1 MKKLLSTLALLA
13 LVLACIF
20 VLPTRANA
28 ASSSDLT
35 FSLNEDGKSYSVT
48 DCKESANGSL
58 TIPSTYNGKTV
69 TTIADFAFSGCSN
82 LTSITVP
89 DSVTTIGNFAFQKG
103 YSLKTVT
110 LGNGLNTIGYSAFMS
125 CMKLTNLTIP
135 ANVSSIGGF
144 AFADC
149 SGLTSV
155 TIGSGVTTIDSSA
168 FSGCTSVTDVYY
180 IGNKEQWNKISI
192 GRDNS
197 ALTDATIH
205 YAQYAKI
212 TKQPTSVTVS
222 KGATAKVSLTATG
235 DGITYTWYYKNKGA
249 SSYTKSS
256 TTTNTYSTTM
266 DATRNGRSVY
276 CVVKDKYGNSVKSS
290 VVTLS
295 MKKTAKITKQPANV
309 TVASGATAK
318 TTVTATGDGVTYTW
332 YFKNKG
338 ASNYSKSSTTTNTYS
353 MTMDSTKDGRQVY
366 CVVKDK
372 YGNSVKSSVVTLS
385 MKKTAKITKQ
395 PANASAVSGAT
406 VKTSLT
412 ATGDDVTYTWYFKN
426 KGASSYTK
434 SSITTNTY
442 SMTMDSTRAGR
453 QVYCVIKDKYGNSV
467 KSNVVTLSLKTVAK
481 ITKQPTDV
489 KVANG
494 ASVKTSLSA
503 VGDGLTYTWYFKNK
517 TATTWTQSSITTN
530 TYTMTMDANRDGRK
544 VYCVVKDKY
553 GNSVT
558 SNIATLSMKVTTSKL
573 TIGIPVNA
581 NVLEYENNAL
591 TKYLEKETGIDLE
604 FVLFADGSEIGT
616 HISVCIAVGQP
627 LPDILW
633 GCNLNDTFVS
643 QIGQDGY
650 LADLSDYFADA
661 EGASKTFW
669 DRVEEELTPQQ
680 IENLKRQ
687 MIDPENGGVY
697 AVPTVETTLV
707 NDIDYQVWINT
718 EWLDALNLDMPT
730 DMNSLYEVLVAF
742 KTQDPNGNG
751 VQDEIPLFG
760 SERSTCGGDVINYLI
775 NLFLYFDDSKPF
787 NVDANGKLYVPYTS
801 DAYREALKFA
811 NKLYKEGLISQLS
824 FTASNGDM
832 RMVTTPAS
840 GTAIVGVFCGNLA
853 LHTTSNSEVLYE
865 YAAMPYLDGQSVV
878 YNTNIKKNVFITG
891 DCEDVETAF
900 AVLMKMWEEESSY
913 RIRYGEYGVNWVE
926 ADEGAQSSYGLPAD
940 IKVIND
946 PFGGQ
951 TTSNWGVN
959 CGSLF
964 AYAEG
969 ENVVKD
975 GLSTW
980 EIRRNQMHAQS
991 AKNAAEAAAKNNPTN
1006 ICPTLRYTEEEL
1018 DQLSTIQS
1026 PCMDYMKKSRTSFI
1040 TGKLDPNNDYDWE
1053 NYILTMDGTGAY
1065 KWLEIAQ
1072 TAYDRGAEF

>member
-1 MKKLLSTLALLA
+1 
-13 LVLACIF
+13 
-20 VLPTRANA
+20 
-28 ASSSDLT
+28 
-35 FSLNEDGKSYSVT
+35 
-48 DCKESANGSL
+48 
-58 TIPSTYNGKTV
+58 
-69 TTIADFAFSGCSN
+69 
-82 LTSITVP
+82 
-89 DSVTTIGNFAFQKG
+89 
-103 YSLKTVT
+103 
-110 LGNGLNTIGYSAFMS
+110 
-125 CMKLTNLTIP
+125 
-135 ANVSSIGGF
+135 
-144 AFADC
+144 
-149 SGLTSV
+149 
-155 TIGSGVTTIDSSA
+155 
-168 FSGCTSVTDVYY
+168 
-180 IGNKEQWNKISI
+180 
-192 GRDNS
+192 
-197 ALTDATIH
+197 
-205 YAQYAKI
+205 
-212 TKQPTSVTVS
+212 
-222 KGATAKVSLTATG
+222 
-235 DGITYTWYYKNKGA
+235 
-249 SSYTKSS
+249 
-256 TTTNTYSTTM
+256 
-266 DATRNGRSVY
+266 
-276 CVVKDKYGNSVKSS
+276 
-290 VVTLS
+290 
-295 MKKTAKITKQPANV
+295 
-309 TVASGATAK
+309 
-318 TTVTATGDGVTYTW
+318 
-332 YFKNKG
+332 
-338 ASNYSKSSTTTNTYS
+338 
-353 MTMDSTKDGRQVY
+353 
-366 CVVKDK
+366 
-372 YGNSVKSSVVTLS
+372 

-573 TIGIPVNA
+573 TIGIPA
-581 NVLEYENNAL
+581 SAKVLDYENNAL

-616 HISVCIAVGQP
+616 HISICIAAGQP

-643 QIGQDGY
+643 KIGQDGY
-650 LADLSDYFADA
+650 LADLSDYFADS

-687 MIDPENGGVY
+687 MIDPEDGGVY

-730 DMNSLYEVLVAF
+730 DIASLYEVLVAF

-751 VQDEIPLFG
+751 LQDELPLYG
-760 SERSTCGGDVINYLI
+760 SENAKGADVINYLI

-811 NKLYKEGLISQLS
+811 NKLYKEGLISPVS
-824 FTASNGDM
+824 FTAANADM
-832 RMVTTPAS
+832 PYMTTPVS

-865 YAAMPYLDGQSVV
+865 YAPLPYLNGQSVV
-878 YNTNIKKNVFITG
+878 YNTNNIKKNVFITG

-913 RIRYGEYGVNWVE
+913 RIRYGEYGVNWVN

-940 IKVIND
+940 IKVTAD
-946 PFGGQ
+946 PFGQ
-951 TTSNWGVN
+951 YTTATWGAN
-959 CGSLF
+959 YGSLF
-964 AYAEG
+964 VYVEG

-1018 DQLSTIQS
+1018 DQLSTIQA

-1053 NYILTMDGTGAY
+1053 NYILTMDGNGVY